1 MQTKQQEI
9 WLISLNFIILSC
21 DSNTKRLKI
30 AVKALLHRTQ
40 ERVVKKAEA
49 IQVGITKTFA
59 DMELN
64 ALQKALPSLPWES
77 RNILETAGVMSLS
90 SNTTDILN
98 CAMIL
103 AVNYVTE
110 ATTYA
115 ESCGGGGANFSGW
128 GHDKN
133 DDDER
138 WWLRCIT
145 KAATMVKPVGRSFRR
160 GR

>member
-1 MQTKQQEI
+1 MEDANDAIAKAKSE
-9 WLISLNFIILSC
+9 LNE
-21 DSNTKRLKI
+21 LKS
-30 AVKALLHRTQ
+30 KNEDMRTDL
-40 ERVVKKAEA
+40 EDNLVRKAEA
-49 IQVGITKTFA
+49 VQAGITKTFA

-77 RNILETAGVMSLS
+77 RNILETSGVMSLS

-98 CAMIL
+98 CAMML

-115 ESCGGGGANFSGW
+115 ESCGGGGANLSGW
-128 GHDKN
+128 GRDKD

-138 WWLRCIT
+138 WWLRCII
-145 KAATMVKPVGRSFRR
+145 KAADGKACRSVIQKR
-160 GR
+160 